1 MMVWLLAM
9 NAIERVMT
17 SLKAIDRL
25 AEDIAAAAI
34 SGSWV
39 TRNGI
44 ENMLD
49 FKGAYIL
56 ALRLGETVNVELPK
70 IVACQLRPGWYIY
83 AGSAQGSGGIRA
95 RVRRHFQDRKK
106 MHWHIDLLTA
116 NSLDIAALAVAG
128 GHECEFVGKLLDSLQ
143 FKVAI
148 RGFGNTDCQY
158 CESHLLATCA
168 S

>member
-1 MMVWLLAM
+1 M
-9 NAIERVMT
+9 NAIERGMT
-17 SLKAIDRL
+17 SLTAIDRL

-44 ENMLD
+44 ETMPA
-49 FKGAYIL
+49 FTGAYIL

-70 IVACQLRPGWYIY
+70 IAACRLRPGWYLY

-95 RVRRHFQDRKK
+95 RVRRHFQGRKK

-116 NSLDIAALAVAG
+116 NSLDIAALVVAG
-128 GHECEFVGKLLDSLQ
+128 GDECDLVGKLLDSPR

-148 RGFGNTDCQY
+148 KGFGNTDCRN
-158 CESHLLATCA
+158 CESHLLAACA